1 LGAKSRRHFV
11 FGFFVCEKKPKFTQ
25 NNFMQ
30 FRTQIP
36 ISKTNNPIDYNSKVL
51 AIGSCFAENM
61 AEKFDYFKFQ
71 NATNPFGIIFNPV
84 SIEKIIERI
93 VKQEAYTEKDVFF
106 HNERWHSY
114 EVHSDLSNS
123 DRQELLETLNKA
135 ISETNKKL
143 KEATHTI
150 ITYGTSWIYRNL
162 ESDEIVANCHKV
174 PQKQF
179 TKELLSVDLISE
191 SIQSTIN
198 LIQTLNPDIN
208 FIFTVSPV
216 RHIKDGF
223 AENQLSKSHLFAG
236 LHHNLQSKS
245 NNQQLGY
252 FPSYEIMMDELRDYR
267 FYAEDMLHPN
277 AVAIDYIW
285 QRFSENYISENSIS
299 TLKEVDEIQKSLRH
313 RSFNPESEQHRK
325 FLAKL
330 QQKIKAIEDKWRHI
344 NF

>member
-1 LGAKSRRHFV
+1 
-11 FGFFVCEKKPKFTQ
+11 
-25 NNFMQ
+25 MQ

-36 ISKTNNPIDYNSKVL
+36 ISKTNNPIDYNSKVVSF
-51 AIGSCFAENM
+51 GSCFAENM

-71 NATNPFGIIFNPV
+71 NTTNPFGIIFNPV
-84 SIEKIIERI
+84 SIEKIISRVVRE
-93 VKQEAYTEKDVFF
+93 ELYTEKDVFF
-106 HNERWHSY
+106 YNERWHSY

-123 DRQELLETLNKA
+123 DREELLETLNKA
-135 ISETNKKL
+135 ISETNKQL
-143 KEATHTI
+143 QEATHII
-150 ITYGTSWIYRNL
+150 ITYGTSWIYRNI

-179 TKELLSVDLISE
+179 SKELLSVEITQK
-191 SIQSTIN
+191 SIQNTIE
-198 LIQTLNPDIN
+198 LIQVLNPDIN

-236 LHHNLQSKS
+236 LHESLKTHNSKFITP
-245 NNQQLGY
+245 NY

-277 AVAIDYIW
+277 QVAIDYIW
-285 QRFSENYISENSIS
+285 HKFSENYISENSIS
-299 TLKEVDEIQKSLRH
+299 TMQEVEEIQKSLHH
-313 RSFNPESEQHRK
+313 RSFNPESEQHQK

-330 QQKIKAIEDKWRHI
+330 QQKIKAIEEKWSHI
-344 NF
+344 KF